1 MPAGGMATL
10 FGLMLGGGALL
21 VWYGLQR
28 LRDRDQPD
36 ARRRQGWWGVN
47 LGLATVALSM
57 ILFLRT

>member
-1 MPAGGMATL
+1 MATL
-10 FGLMLGGGALL
+10 LGLMLGGGALL